1 MSVNLV
7 RVERRVLQEKL
18 VRHDDAP
25 RLVGADTLSP
35 EDHLDPIAAGR
46 VLHQLGPLHDSP
58 NLHDPNPLPDPPGR
72 IEMPDGLYYPYRDGP
87 LRSGTMM
94 ANHGCSLAS
103 ASPRNLRE
111 SPLPMV
117 ARLQAP
123 IVLAHGLFGFSRIG
137 LGPLTLTTYFRGIP
151 DELRA
156 AGNRVLVTRVHP
168 IAGVEFRARRLG
180 DRILRA
186 FPEEP
191 VHIIG
196 HSMGG
201 LDARRL
207 LADPFWPKRVLS
219 LTTIG
224 TPHLGTYL
232 ADFAKLRV
240 GRVYR
245 LLDLMGLDP
254 RGFLDI
260 TRRSARRFHRLHDQ
274 PLDIPCFSLAG
285 DPPSTEVTWP
295 LQRLHAMLSELEGP
309 NDGLVSVASAQAF
322 GTALPSWPAD
332 HLRQMNWMT
341 PTPGSICPPVP
352 DLYAQVLDKLAALGF
367 ASAGQ
372 NIA

>member
-1 MSVNLV
+1 M
-7 RVERRVLQEKL
+7 
-18 VRHDDAP
+18 
-25 RLVGADTLSP
+25 
-35 EDHLDPIAAGR
+35 IA
-46 VLHQLGPLHDSP
+46 HQDSP
-58 NLHDPNPLPDPPGR
+58 LV
-72 IEMPDGLYYPYRDGP
+72 
-87 LRSGTMM
+87 T
-94 ANHGCSLAS
+94 AAS
-103 ASPRNLRE
+103 CHLRE
-111 SPLPMV
+111 SLLAMV

-151 DELRA
+151 DVLRA

-180 DRILRA
+180 DRIQRV
-186 FPEEP
+186 FPDEP

-207 LADPFWPKRVLS
+207 VAEPFWRKRVLS

-232 ADFAKLRV
+232 ADFAKLRA

-245 LLDLMGLDP
+245 LLGLLGLDP
-254 RGFLDI
+254 PGFVDI
-260 TRRSARRFHRLHDQ
+260 TRRSARRFNRLHNQ

-285 DPPSTEVTWP
+285 NPPCAEITWP
-295 LQRLHAMLSELEGP
+295 LVRLHAILSELEGP

-322 GTALPSWPAD
+322 GTPLPSWPVD

-341 PTPGSICPPVP
+341 PTSDSICPPVP
-352 DLYAQVLDKLAALGF
+352 ELYAQLVEKIAALGF

-372 NIA
+372 DVA